1 MYNLK
6 EHGDILEKT
15 YSGFITEQFVS
26 YQNVWKLYIGNVGND
41 TKASIPNYPIDR
53 DEKRQAFSEHTY
65 TILQSVILMKR
76 LLDKSSF
83 ENIGN
88 QDFDQKMA
96 LQNDILVFFAHLG
109 RIRDN
114 TLAAG
119 NCLLNI
125 NIKALDERFSEFY
138 HQRHIPIHGRIL
150 PIVYKENGEIEMPVL
165 SKKDED
171 PAGWNHK
178 VNNWP
183 DILSMPIKNLNETTT
198 QLFWQLLPLLNDIFG
213 NFEDVISAELKQGG
227 FELQF
232 KYGDNQAGFSGF
244 SPKTAVNVYGIKS
257 TGSGF
262 GSSSLD
268 GSHGSSGAYKPK

>member
-1 MYNLK
+1 
-6 EHGDILEKT
+6 
-15 YSGFITEQFVS
+15 
-26 YQNVWKLYIGNVGND
+26 
-41 TKASIPNYPIDR
+41 
-53 DEKRQAFSEHTY
+53 
-65 TILQSVILMKR
+65 
-76 LLDKSSF
+76 
-83 ENIGN
+83 
-88 QDFDQKMA
+88 
-96 LQNDILVFFAHLG
+96 
-109 RIRDN
+109 
-114 TLAAG
+114 
-119 NCLLNI
+119 
-125 NIKALDERFSEFY
+125 
-138 HQRHIPIHGRIL
+138 
-150 PIVYKENGEIEMPVL
+150 MPVL
-165 SKKDED
+165 SKNDED